1 MSQCNSR
8 AELHRRMA
16 DVYDFCKG
24 TVFEGREQECVKI
37 NRRLVDF
44 PLLFAGSPYRYEFAL
59 GIVEDKPV
67 WEGDELYFNGHEHKI
82 KVDDEHDLSMPCW
95 SWNPPAPPKPKT
107 VSVSVNGGEP
117 ITLDQMVD
125 RFLSW
130 KLPEHF
136 NPDAG
141 ISFKPEYN
149 IEYMAKQGQPPMRHE
164 PTGTNLFDADQARAM
179 ILYLFE
185 GKL

>member
-59 GIVEDKPV
+59 TPDLQRKSNDIS
-67 WEGDELYFNGHEHKI
+67 DELKLAADTITELQDFVIWMMGCGYDFTQHKYFCEQR
-82 KVDDEHDLSMPCW
+82 D
-95 SWNPPAPPKPKT
+95 
-107 VSVSVNGGEP
+107 
-117 ITLDQMVD
+117 
-125 RFLSW
+125 
-130 KLPEHF
+130 KLL
-136 NPDAG
+136 NQC
-141 ISFKPEYN
+141 K
-149 IEYMAKQGQPPMRHE
+149 
-164 PTGTNLFDADQARAM
+164 GT
-179 ILYLFE
+179 
-185 GKL
+185 